1 MNNEKFTAIIFFS
14 GGGLPFKYRNVRLC
28 DLEKLN
34 KILLG
39 RGKKPTVVNLYDQK
53 KAFVKQQKLN

>member
-14 GGGLPFKYRNVRLC
+14 DGGLPFKYRNVRLS

-34 KILLG
+34 KILLA
-39 RGKKPTVVNLYDQK
+39 RGKNPTVANLYNNK
-53 KAFVKQQKLN
+53 KAFVRQQKMI